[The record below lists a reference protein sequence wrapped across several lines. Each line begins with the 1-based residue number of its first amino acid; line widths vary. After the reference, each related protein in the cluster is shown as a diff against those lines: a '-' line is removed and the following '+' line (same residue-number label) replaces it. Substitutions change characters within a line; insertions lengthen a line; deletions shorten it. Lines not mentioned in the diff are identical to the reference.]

1 MWYWSVIDRIWGR
14 SMQNFS
20 KIEISDWRN
29 LKDLVI
35 RFHPSLT
42 IITGPNGSGKS
53 TILSLVA
60 SNLEDERGQGA
71 IYLATPVDDEKTGER
86 TYSASGWWSTVVAR
100 TQKLLG
106 GLTSESKT
114 EDAATDPNL
123 IGTLTYGDEQECRL
137 KRPAVSDIQYQIVF
151 EGAQKKQGFQISS
164 HRASP
169 RYQKIDS
176 IPFGNLSLDR
186 AFSAFKFA
194 QNNYGTQNTYHGESR
209 RQLGDPLLPFKE
221 ILIGFAGFGS
231 DNSDMKADPEV
242 KGMFQAFQETL
253 RKTLPRE
260 IGFKSLEVR
269 RPELILKTD
278 TGEFP
283 IDGASGGLM
292 SVMQVVW
299 QIFLYTKSGNNH
311 PTIVLDEPENHLH
324 PSLQREFLRNL
335 VTAFPQVQFVV
346 ATHSPFIVSSVRDAH
361 VYALRALPVL
371 PEKNRTSE
379 VRNSSSFTAE
389 MIDLKEQ
396 AGPATQ
402 VLSEVLGV
410 PITLPIWAE
419 EDLVRIIEKYEA
431 RELSQA
437 LLREMKE
444 ELETAGLGRLFPEA
458 LAGLAR

>member
-1 MWYWSVIDRIWGR
+1 MR
-14 SMQNFS
+14 NFS

-29 LKDLVI
+29 LKDVLI

-53 TILSLVA
+53 TILSLIA

-71 IYLATPVDDEKTGER
+71 IYLATPVDDEQTGER
-86 TYSASGWWSTVVAR
+86 TYSAAGWWSTILAR

-106 GLTSESKT
+106 GQKSASKP
-114 EDAATDPNL
+114 EDKDTDPNF
-123 IGTLTYGDEQECRL
+123 IGTLTYGNEQECFLR
-137 KRPAVSDIQYQIVF
+137 RPTISDIEYQVVF
-151 EGAQKKQGFQISS
+151 EGVQKKQGFQIGS
-164 HRASP
+164 HRAPP
-169 RYQKIDS
+169 RYQKISS

-186 AFSAFKFA
+186 AFHAFKFA
-194 QNNYGTQNTYHGESR
+194 QNNYGTENRYDGSSQ

-221 ILIGFAGFGS
+221 VLIGFAGFGS

-242 KGMFQAFQETL
+242 KGMFQAFQDIL

-299 QIFLYTKSGNNH
+299 QIFLYTKSGKSQ

-335 VTAFPQVQFVV
+335 VTAFPLVQFVV
-346 ATHSPFIVSSVRDAH
+346 ATHSPFIVSSVREAH

-371 PEKNRTSE
+371 PETNGQSE
-379 VRNSSSFTAE
+379 AKNSSSFSAE

-419 EDLVRIIEKYEA
+419 EDLVQIIRKYEE
-431 RELSQA
+431 RELSRD
-437 LLREMKE
+437 LLDEMKK
-444 ELETAGLGRLFPEA
+444 ELEIAGLGRLFPEA
-458 LAGLAR
+458 LAGLVR

>member
-1 MWYWSVIDRIWGR
+1 M
-14 SMQNFS
+14 
-20 KIEISDWRN
+20 
-29 LKDLVI
+29 
-35 RFHPSLT
+35 
-42 IITGPNGSGKS
+42 
-53 TILSLVA
+53 
-60 SNLEDERGQGA
+60 
-71 IYLATPVDDEKTGER
+71 
-86 TYSASGWWSTVVAR
+86 
-100 TQKLLG
+100 
-106 GLTSESKT
+106 
-114 EDAATDPNL
+114 
-123 IGTLTYGDEQECRL
+123 
-137 KRPAVSDIQYQIVF
+137 
-151 EGAQKKQGFQISS
+151 
-164 HRASP
+164 
-169 RYQKIDS
+169 
-176 IPFGNLSLDR
+176 DR

-194 QNNYGTQNTYHGESR
+194 QNNYGTENRYHGETR

-242 KGMFQAFQETL
+242 KGMFQAFQDIL

-299 QIFLYTKSGNNH
+299 QIFLYTKSGKSH

-335 VTAFPQVQFVV
+335 VTAFPLVQFVV
-346 ATHSPFIVSSVRDAH
+346 ATHSPFIVSSVREAH

-371 PEKNRTSE
+371 PKKNGPSE
-379 VRNSSSFTAE
+379 VKNSSSFRAE

-419 EDLVRIIEKYEA
+419 EDLVRIIRKYEE
-431 RELSQA
+431 RELSRD
-437 LLREMKE
+437 LLDEMKK
-444 ELETAGLGRLFPEA
+444 ELQTAGLGCLFPEA